1 MLVLSLLLFPFAQP
15 LVQVRA
21 APRTLNIITAHAE
34 SIRTE
39 FGNAFQ
45 AWYQQKYNEA
55 VNVQW
60 LYFGGTSAQV
70 AYIES
75 QFQTTPNGIGQDM
88 MFGGGTAAFIKLA
101 QEGYFAPYKMPDSI
115 LSQIPKDLTGIPM
128 WDSNYLWYAAVLSGF
143 GIQYNKPVLQKL
155 GLPEP
160 KTWTDLANPAAKGWV
175 SAADTRQ
182 SGSTHMAYEIMLQ
195 GYGWDKGWQIIT
207 EIGANT
213 KSFPTTSGAVPPIVS
228 SGDVAYGL
236 VIDFYAWAEIAKNGA
251 NQVGYVMPDGLTV
264 INPDSIS
271 IMKGAPNM
279 DLAQRF
285 EEFVLSTAGQS
296 LWMLPAGAAGG
307 PKTTTLGRMG
317 IIPSLYTQLG
327 SASIVPVNP
336 FNLKGSLNYDANF
349 DADTYSVV
357 NDMIGTMIIDQ
368 HDALVTAWDNINN
381 AAKAQGVT
389 NASLNAARA
398 ALGASPIT
406 AQQARAYGVSQWQDQ
421 VFRNT
426 QLTAWRQFA
435 TTKYGNATALANKAV
450 SDAQAAIAAQQA
462 AAAASASAASAA
474 AAAAAAAAAQQ
485 QQLMYIGGGI
495 VVIVLIAAG
504 AYLVM
509 KRRKEAAEV
518 KK

>member
-1 MLVLSLLLFPFAQP
+1 MLLVPFAQP
-15 LVQVRA
+15 FVQVRA

-34 SIRTE
+34 PIPTE
-39 FGNAFQ
+39 FGNAFKT
-45 AWYQQKYNEA
+45 WYQQKYSEA

-60 LYFGGTSAQV
+60 LNLGGTSAQV

-75 QFQTTPNGIGQDM
+75 QFKATPSGIGQDM
-88 MFGGGTAAFIKLA
+88 MFGGGTDAFIKLA
-101 QEGYFAPYKMPDSI
+101 SEGFFTPYKINSTL
-115 LSQIPKDLTGIPM
+115 LSQIPNNIAGIPM
-128 WDSNYLWYAAVLSGF
+128 YDSNYLWYGAVLSGF
-143 GIQYNKPVLQKL
+143 GIQYNKPVLQRL

-160 KTWTDLANPAAKGWV
+160 KTWTDLAKPAAKGWV

-213 KSFPTTSGAVPPIVS
+213 KSFPQTSGQVPPIVS

-236 VIDFYAWAEIAKNGA
+236 VIDFYAWAEIAKNGV
-251 NQVGYVMPDGLTV
+251 NQVGYVMPDGLDV

-271 IMKGAPNM
+271 IIKGAPNL

-285 EEFVLSTAGQS
+285 EEFVLSTPGQS
-296 LWMLPAGAAGG
+296 LWMLPAGAPGG
-307 PKTTTLGRMG
+307 PKTTTIGRMG

-327 SASIVPVNP
+327 STSIVPVNP
-336 FNLKGSLNYDANF
+336 FNLKGQLNYDANLG
-349 DADTYSVV
+349 ADRYSVI
-357 NDMIGTMIIDQ
+357 NDMIGSMVIDQ
-368 HDALVTAWDNINN
+368 HDALATAWDNINN

-389 NASLNAARA
+389 NASLDAARA

-406 AQQARAYGVSQWQDQ
+406 EQQARAYGAQWQDQ

-435 TTKYGNATALANKAV
+435 ITKYGNAATLANKAV
-450 SDAQAAIAAQQA
+450 TDAAAAIAAQQA
-462 AAAASASAASAA
+462 AEAAAAAQQKAVE
-474 AAAAAAAAAQQ
+474 AAAAAAAAQQ
-485 QQLMYIGGGI
+485 QQMMYIGGGI

-504 AYLVM
+504 AYLLM
-509 KRRKEAAEV
+509 RRRKEAAEV